1 MRLGRD
7 GVVGLIGLSV
17 SLLLLP
23 QAFGLPRLSIV
34 PIGPGFYP
42 TLVLVFM
49 ALVCAI
55 LLVQDIVAQRR
66 SAADVA
72 EEATTAPKRAYDL
85 VAAAFVIVAAYVAL
99 LPLLGFRIATVA
111 FVAVFQLL
119 LERPRTPRQWAV
131 LLVIAIATSAVTYII
146 FERYLLV
153 LLPRGT
159 WTGW

>member
-66 SAADVA
+66 SGADVA

-85 VAAAFVIVAAYVAL
+85 VTAAFVIVAAYVAL
-99 LPLLGFRIATVA
+99 LPLFGFRIATVA

-131 LLVIAIATSAVTYII
+131 LLVIAIGTSAVTYII

-153 LLPRGT
+153 LLPRGA